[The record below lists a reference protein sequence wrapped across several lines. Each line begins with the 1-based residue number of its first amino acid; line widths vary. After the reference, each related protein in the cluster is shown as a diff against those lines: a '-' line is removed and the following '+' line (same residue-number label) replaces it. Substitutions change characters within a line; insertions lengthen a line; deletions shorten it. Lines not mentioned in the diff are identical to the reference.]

1 MQVCR
6 TTNNPNYNSGNI
18 DYDFSILTLCE
29 EVQFTKDIS
38 PACLPSNSNTNYD
51 NRQAV
56 VSGWGTLST
65 GGSTPSVLHEAT
77 LNTMSNL
84 RVLDFFV
91 LPQLKLKKIPAS
103 KYR

>member
-38 PACLPSNSNTNYD
+38 PVCLPSNSNTNYD

-56 VSGWGTLST
+56 VSGWGTLSA
-65 GGSTPSVLHEAT
+65 GGSTPYVLHEAT

-84 RVLDFFV
+84 RVLEFFV
-91 LPQLKLKKIPAS
+91 QN
-103 KYR
+103 